1 MGLDHTFQIKFQ
13 INEPAWPKIRQTSKN
28 PPFHLKINIQCPS
41 FHVFFTF
48 LRWHTLSYRD
58 RGPRSKTEKRGGEG
72 GGGINPNLCKV
83 WAFSPKE
90 MWNLEVPRRLEM
102 HSKII
107 NLWWLWKSENVFHIH
122 TDQIKI
128 PCDCL
133 ARKIRNSDWCTHFWS
148 QNVLN
153 VEWSRYV
160 N

>member
-1 MGLDHTFQIKFQ
+1 MYSL
-13 INEPAWPKIRQTSKN
+13 
-28 PPFHLKINIQCPS
+28 L
-41 FHVFFTF
+41 FFVDIHF
-48 LRWHTLSYRD
+48 LTGTAV
-58 RGPRSKTEKRGGEG
+58 RGARLREGEGRGGR
-72 GGGINPNLCKV
+72 GINPNLCKV

-133 ARKIRNSDWCTHFWS
+133 ARKIRNSDWRTHSDYKTSWL
-148 QNVLN
+148 LN
-153 VEWSRYV
+153 EAVMLISYFRLINPHLIFHYNCQRYTWQFF
-160 N
+160 NKYTT